1 MTRLGVPPEA
11 GRTKTIDRPS
21 SSDWSL
27 IGYLLLG
34 WPEEEHLDPELERAG
49 WQERTPLQARRIVR

>member
-1 MTRLGVPPEA
+1 VSIVRPDEVTAILEVPA
-11 GRTKTIDRPS
+11 
-21 SSDWSL
+21 DWSL
-27 IGYLLLG
+27 IAYLLLG

>member
-1 MTRLGVPPEA
+1 VSIVRPADVSAILEVPA
-11 GRTKTIDRPS
+11 
-21 SSDWSL
+21 DWSL